1 MSFPGFVPVRQLV
14 LVDLLSLILSV
25 RPGERAIVA
34 IDGVDDISRS
44 HVARELTAL
53 AQHVAGR
60 QLVIVAMDRFR
71 AAGPTATCG
80 RDIAAYSFGA
90 VDYERFLCEVWQ
102 PFRIGP
108 EANTSAGGRL
118 RTYGDEAVDLD
129 DDTVL
134 LVEGVFLHRPEMV
147 SRWDA
152 SVFISCKGDA
162 TGPQSAYLDQ
172 SPDLQAT
179 WVLDNTSPAAP
190 LLTFG
195 ATTEPTL

>member
-34 IDGVDDISRS
+34 IDGVDQTSRR
-44 HVARELTAL
+44 HVAREVMAL

-71 AAGPTATCG
+71 HAGVPAASSGDA
-80 RDIAAYSFGA
+80 AAYSSGA
-90 VDYERFLCEVWQ
+90 VDYERFLGEVWQ
-102 PFRIGP
+102 PFRAGP
-108 EANTSAGGRL
+108 EVSTPTGGRS
-118 RTYGDEAVDLD
+118 RSYGDEAADLD

-134 LVEGVFLHRPEMV
+134 MVEGMFLHRPEMV
-147 SRWDA
+147 GRWDA

-162 TGPQSAYLDQ
+162 TGPHSAYLDQ

-195 ATTEPTL
+195 ATAEPTL